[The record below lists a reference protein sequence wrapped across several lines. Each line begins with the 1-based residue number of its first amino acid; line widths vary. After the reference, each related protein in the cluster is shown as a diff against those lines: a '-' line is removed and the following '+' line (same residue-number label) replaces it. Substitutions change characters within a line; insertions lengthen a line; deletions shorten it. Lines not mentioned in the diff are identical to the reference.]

1 MSSELL
7 LRVIGYLSLLGAI
20 LYLFYLFGPP
30 IPGLDWARVRGI
42 VLSAGKRAREAAR
55 VAKTAK
61 LPRLR
66 SRPHSSAERGAAM
79 SLLEGYDEGHAERMA
94 RSAQRLGEAAGLPAE
109 DLAALVEAAYL
120 HDAGEEGF
128 ADLLAKPGPLSVEE
142 RSRLEEHPL
151 LGEEIALRHAEHP
164 DASWWVRW
172 YHERY
177 DGTGYPDGL
186 AGDEIPLPARILAV
200 VDTYEALTHAR
211 PYRQAWEPQDA
222 LTEIRGLAGIHFDP
236 RLVALFTD
244 HVFPV
249 LSEGPEQPLD
259 DSTSL

>member
-7 LRVIGYLSLLGAI
+7 LRVIGYLSLLAAI
-20 LYLFYLFGPP
+20 SYLYYLFGPP
-30 IPGLDWARVRGI
+30 IPGLDWSRVRG
-42 VLSAGKRAREAAR
+42 LFSSAGARAREAAQA
-55 VAKTAK
+55 AKVPK
-61 LPRLR
+61 LPKLR
-66 SRPHSSAERGAAM
+66 TRPHSSPERGAAI
-79 SLLEGYDEGHAERMA
+79 SLIEGYDEHHAERMA
-94 RSAQRLGEAAGLPAE
+94 RSARLLGRAAGLSGD
-109 DLAALVEAAYL
+109 DLETLVEAAYL
-120 HDAGEEGF
+120 HDTGEEGF
-128 ADLLAKPGPLSVEE
+128 AELLAKPRPLSVEE
-142 RSRLEEHPL
+142 WMRLEEHPL
-151 LGEEIALRHAEHP
+151 LGEEIALRHAEYP

-222 LTEIRGLAGIHFDP
+222 LTELRSLAGIHFDP

-244 HVFPV
+244 QVFPV
-249 LSEGPEQPLD
+249 LAAE
-259 DSTSL
+259 DSRDE

>member
-1 MSSELL
+1 MTSELL
-7 LRVIGYLSLLGAI
+7 LRVIGYLSLLAAI
-20 LYLFYLFGPP
+20 LYLYYLFGPP
-30 IPGLDWARVRGI
+30 LPGLDGSRLRG
-42 VLSAGKRAREAAR
+42 LFSSAGERARAAAR
-55 VAKTAK
+55 TAK

-66 SRPHSSAERGAAM
+66 TYPRTSSERGAAM
-79 SLLEGYDEGHAERMA
+79 SLLEGYDDLHAERMA
-94 RSAQRLGEAAGLPAE
+94 RGARLLGRAAGLGGAE
-109 DLAALVEAAYL
+109 LETLVEAAYL

-128 ADLLAKPGPLSVEE
+128 AELLAKPGPLSVEE

-151 LGEEIALRHAEHP
+151 LGEEVALQVGEDP

-222 LTEIRGLAGIHFDP
+222 LGEIRGLAGIHFDP
-236 RLVALFTD
+236 RLVGLFTD

-249 LSEGPEQPLD
+249 LFEGDAAGGHAPVEDPP
-259 DSTSL
+259 

>member
-7 LRVIGYLSLLGAI
+7 LRVIGYLSLLGALI
-20 LYLFYLFGPP
+20 YLYYLFGPP
-30 IPGLDWARVRGI
+30 LPGLDWARVRGL
-42 VLSAGKRAREAAR
+42 VMRAGSRAREAAQ

-66 SRPHSSAERGAAM
+66 TRPGTSAERGAAM
-79 SLLEGYDEGHAERMA
+79 SLVEGYDAGHAERMA
-94 RSAQRLGEAAGLPAE
+94 RSARLLGAAAGLAGE
-109 DLAALVEAAYL
+109 DLETLVEAAYL
-120 HDAGEEGF
+120 HDAGEEAF
-128 ADLLAKPGPLSVEE
+128 AALLAKPGPLSLEE

-151 LGEEIALRHAEHP
+151 LGEELALQVAENA

-200 VDTYEALTHAR
+200 VDTYEALTHGR

-244 HVFPV
+244 QVFPV
-249 LSEGPEQPLD
+249 LSEGEQTSAD
-259 DSTSL
+259 DPS